1 VHVDQVGTEIA
12 GTEGA
17 VVILPERT
25 RAMSDLIP
33 PTSTMKMLERS
44 LDLMAQRHQVLLGN
58 VANEETPRFKA
69 KDLEF
74 QAVLASI
81 GQPGAGVLP
90 ITRTAAPHP
99 RHLLLPGQMDGTPPP
114 VLKEL
119 PATSFGLDGNTVSI
133 EKTMAAMHDNSTLYS
148 AASQILS
155 RKFQGL
161 LAAIRG

>member
-1 VHVDQVGTEIA
+1 
-12 GTEGA
+12 
-17 VVILPERT
+17 
-25 RAMSDLIP
+25 MSDLIP

-74 QAVLASI
+74 QSVLASI
-81 GQPGAGVLP
+81 GKPGTGALP
-90 ITRTAAPHP
+90 VSMTDAAPHP
-99 RHLLLPGQMDGTPPP
+99 RHLPLPGQADGRSPP

-119 PATSFGLDGNTVSI
+119 PRTSFGLDGNTVSI
-133 EKTMAAMHDNSTLYS
+133 EKTMAALHDNSTLYS

-155 RKFQGL
+155 RKYQGL

>member
-1 VHVDQVGTEIA
+1 
-12 GTEGA
+12 
-17 VVILPERT
+17 
-25 RAMSDLIP
+25 MSDLIP

-81 GQPGAGVLP
+81 GQPGTGALSVA
-90 ITRTAAPHP
+90 RTGAAPHP
-99 RHLLLPGQMDGTPPP
+99 RHLLLPGQLDGTPPP

-133 EKTMAAMHDNSTLYS
+133 EKTMAALHDNSTLYS
-148 AASQILS
+148 AATQILS

>member
-1 VHVDQVGTEIA
+1 
-12 GTEGA
+12 
-17 VVILPERT
+17 
-25 RAMSDLIP
+25 MSDLIP

-81 GQPGAGVLP
+81 GQPGAGALP
-90 ITRTAAPHP
+90 VTRTAAPHP